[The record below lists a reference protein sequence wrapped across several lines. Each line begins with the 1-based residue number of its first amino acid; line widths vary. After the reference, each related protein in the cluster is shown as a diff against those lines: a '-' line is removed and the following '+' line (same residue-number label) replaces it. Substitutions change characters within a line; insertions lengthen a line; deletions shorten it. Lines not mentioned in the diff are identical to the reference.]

1 MDAERLTIARLLH
14 RHAEASPDLQFVVT
28 EDEALTYRQAEQT
41 SSRLSARLVHEGIG
55 KGTRVGL
62 LMANGC
68 EWALTAIA
76 VMRIGAVL
84 VPLST
89 LLRPPELA
97 AQLRAAGVEH
107 LICARSTRGH
117 HHLEDLAAISSS
129 LEPDA
134 APLHVPALP
143 RLRSIL
149 VWDELLPG
157 ARAALAAESQ
167 ARAALAA
174 ESQALVASYEEL
186 VRPADDM
193 VVIFS
198 SGSRGAPKAVVH
210 THGGALGATQA
221 GLSARCIH
229 AGDRLYIPMP
239 FFWMGGFGGGLI
251 TVFVAGATLITE
263 AEPSPERT
271 LRLLERE
278 RVTLFRGWPD
288 QATALASHPAFASAN
303 LSTLKPGSLDG
314 VLPAEM
320 RGRPGTRPI
329 LFGMTETFG
338 PYCADPLDRDLPP
351 DKYGSLGRPFAG
363 TEVAIVDSESAAP
376 LPRGEVGE
384 IYLRGPN
391 LMRGICGRTRRDTF
405 TPDGYY
411 PTGDA
416 GRLDDDGYL
425 YFTGRLDDMFK
436 VHGANV
442 YPSEVEAALESIDYV
457 RRAFVVDIGG
467 ADARRVGAAVVLDA
481 NDTRTTTDLDADARR
496 ALSSFKVPA
505 RWAIVGADDLPRAAT
520 GKIDKDGL
528 RRLIETAL

>member
-1 MDAERLTIARLLH
+1 MDAERLTVALLLH
-14 RHAEASPDLQFVVT
+14 RHASTTPDLQFVVT
-28 EDEALTYRQAEQT
+28 EDDALTYAEAE
-41 SSRLSARLVHEGIG
+41 RASARLAARLVRAGVG

-62 LMANGC
+62 LRPNGC

-107 LICARSTRGH
+107 LICVTRTRSH
-117 HHLEDLAAISSS
+117 EHLEDLATISPS
-129 LEPDA
+129 LQPDGG
-134 APLHVPALP
+134 PSHVAEVP

-149 VWDELLPG
+149 VWDDTSLDRELGPDPG
-157 ARAALAAESQ
+157 PEPEA
-167 ARAALAA
+167 
-174 ESQALVASYEEL
+174 ALVASYEAL
-186 VRPADDM
+186 VHPADDM

-210 THGGALGATQA
+210 THGGALGATQS
-221 GLSARCIH
+221 GLAARCIH
-229 AGDRLYIPMP
+229 AGERLYIPMP

-263 AEPSPERT
+263 AEPAPERT

-288 QATALASHPAFASAN
+288 QATALASHPEFANAD
-303 LSTLKPGSLDG
+303 LSTLKAGSLDG
-314 VLPAEM
+314 VLPVEM
-320 RGRPGTRPI
+320 RGRPGIRPI

-351 DKYGSLGRPFAG
+351 EKYGSLGRPFTG
-363 TEVAIVDSESAAP
+363 VEVAIVDQDTRAP
-376 LPRGEVGE
+376 VPRGEVGE

-391 LMRGICGRTRRDTF
+391 LMRGICGRTRAETF
-405 TPDGYY
+405 TPDGFY
-411 PTGDA
+411 PTGDS
-416 GRLDDDGYL
+416 GRLDADGYL

-442 YPSEVEAALESIDYV
+442 YPSEVETALEEIAYV
-457 RRAFVVDIGG
+457 RRAFVVDIGS
-467 ADARRVGAAVVLDA
+467 ADTRRVGAAVVLD
-481 NDTRTTTDLDADARR
+481 NDAHAPADLDADARR
-496 ALSSFKVPA
+496 TLSSFKVPA
-505 RWAIVGADDLPRAAT
+505 LWAIIGADDVPRAAT
-520 GKIDKDGL
+520 GKVDKDGL
-528 RRLIETAL
+528 RRLIESA